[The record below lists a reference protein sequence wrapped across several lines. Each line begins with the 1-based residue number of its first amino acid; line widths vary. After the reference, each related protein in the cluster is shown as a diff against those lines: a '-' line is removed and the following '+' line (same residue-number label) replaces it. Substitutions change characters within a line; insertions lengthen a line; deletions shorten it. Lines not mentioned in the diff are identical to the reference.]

1 VVAVVEED
9 QGHASLVREE
19 DDKHQEEKRKE
30 WVAETVREGGGLL
43 GLEEMA
49 FGPGGCG
56 WPGRE
61 EVSLGG

>member
-19 DDKHQEEKRKE
+19 DNKHQEENRKE

-56 WPGRE
+56 RPGRE
-61 EVSLGG
+61 EESPWG

>member
-1 VVAVVEED
+1 
-9 QGHASLVREE
+9 VREE
-19 DDKHQEEKRKE
+19 DDKHEEEKRKE
-30 WVAETVREGGGLL
+30 WDSETVRGGGGLL